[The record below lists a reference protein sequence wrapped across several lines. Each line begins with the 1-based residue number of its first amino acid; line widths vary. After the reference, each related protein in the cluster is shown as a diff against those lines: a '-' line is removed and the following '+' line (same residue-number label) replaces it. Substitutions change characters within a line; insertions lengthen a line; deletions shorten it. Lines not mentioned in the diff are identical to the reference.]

1 MFKLSAVSGKT
12 IGKKGSKREKA
23 MIGNEKV
30 VTIELVTT
38 LLLLNQSVINLYEL
52 LNYAVKALL
61 T

>member
-1 MFKLSAVSGKT
+1 VSGKT